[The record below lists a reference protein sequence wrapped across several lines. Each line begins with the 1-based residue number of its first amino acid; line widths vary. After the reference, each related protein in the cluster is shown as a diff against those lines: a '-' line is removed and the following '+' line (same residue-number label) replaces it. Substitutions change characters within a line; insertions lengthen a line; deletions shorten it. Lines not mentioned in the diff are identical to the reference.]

1 MLDAM
6 IETCICP
13 FAAVMSGGHHVG
25 CRVHSN
31 DATNEA
37 RSADPWKIG
46 CYRPRYICL
55 SPYLGGLFNQ
65 QMLASTPTAI
75 HAPSLIFTCQG
86 GQAAT
91 PHVCRG
97 SSPIERYRAVAAV
110 VVELRH
116 VVSYDLVLV

>member
-1 MLDAM
+1 MMGAM
-6 IETCICP
+6 IETCIRP
-13 FAAVMSGGHHVG
+13 FAAVVAGGHHVG
-25 CRVHSN
+25 CRVHSD

-46 CYRPRYICL
+46 CDRPRYIYL
-55 SPYLGGLFNQ
+55 SPYSGCLFNQ
-65 QMLASTPTAI
+65 RMLASTPTAI

-97 SSPIERYRAVAAV
+97 PSPVK
-110 VVELRH
+110 
-116 VVSYDLVLV
+116 